1 MRNLLIH
8 IYVYNSEHAV
18 IVYTVISECAQPC
31 RRFQTSPFR
40 SVYTETYIYI
50 YIYIYIQFKTL
61 YCVSTAEASACFVSN
76 PAPKTR
82 EEMLKCEIVRLY

>member
-1 MRNLLIH
+1 MRNLPIH

-40 SVYTETYIYI
+40 SVYTETYTHIYK
-50 YIYIYIQFKTL
+50 QFKPL